1 MSTCPTCGLP
11 SAFADPEHVADGHH
25 RAARGLTP
33 ADGRRHNLLVM
44 LTPSLLARIE
54 ALGFEAGSEGVLP
67 WLVGV
72 AEEMRAEC
80 DAFATYREATTTA
93 LGIEPSSCAEDVAE
107 AVNEMRLTLAA
118 EHGKAEG
125 APSAR
130 WTCDGRTWYGAREDG
145 GLDKIEHFANLKG
158 DGTVHHSR
166 VWTHVDRFGFEKEMA
181 RFGLARPAMLAA
193 DKALETP

>member
-25 RAARGLTP
+25 RASRGVSP
-33 ADGRRHNLLVM
+33 DDGRRHNLLVA

-54 ALGFEAGSEGVLP
+54 ALGFEVGSEGVLP
-67 WLVGV
+67 WLVGK

-80 DAFATYREATTTA
+80 DAFAIYRGATTTA

-118 EHGKAEG
+118 EQAKAPPALPFEAQALASFYTTDTTQEFWRCLACGCAWPCDIVTACANCHG
-125 APSAR
+125 P
-130 WTCDGRTWYGAREDG
+130 
-145 GLDKIEHFANLKG
+145 
-158 DGTVHHSR
+158 
-166 VWTHVDRFGFEKEMA
+166 KE
-181 RFGLARPAMLAA
+181 
-193 DKALETP
+193 